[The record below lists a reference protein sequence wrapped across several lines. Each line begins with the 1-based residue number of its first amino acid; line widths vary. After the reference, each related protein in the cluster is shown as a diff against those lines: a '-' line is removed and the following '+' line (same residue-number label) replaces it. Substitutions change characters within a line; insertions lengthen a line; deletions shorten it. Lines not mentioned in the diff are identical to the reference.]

1 MEKPTDYEAF
11 VPVGVELP
19 HDTFILLHQ
28 DGNSQHLST
37 FTEVFANKI
46 VLYIVDFLRGCG
58 HHDDVIYGCMK
69 ELAEEYFDCQEKK
82 QDVFTV
88 DPSSY
93 LNL

>member
-1 MEKPTDYEAF
+1 MEKPTDYKAS
-11 VPVGVELP
+11 VPVDVELP

-37 FTEVFANKI
+37 FTEVFTDNI
-46 VLYIVDFLRGCG
+46 VRHVVDFLRGCG
-58 HHDDVIYGCMK
+58 HYDDIIYGCMK
-69 ELAEEYFDCQEKK
+69 ELAEEYFDYQEEN
-82 QDVFTV
+82 QNVFTV